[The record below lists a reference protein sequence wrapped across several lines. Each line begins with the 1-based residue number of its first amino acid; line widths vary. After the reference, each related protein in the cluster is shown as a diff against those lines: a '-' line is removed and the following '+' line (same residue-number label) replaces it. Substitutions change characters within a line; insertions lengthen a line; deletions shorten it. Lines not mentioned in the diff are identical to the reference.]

1 MGLLDK
7 LKKKAGE
14 TAASATE
21 IVAEKKDALVASRK
35 KGDRRVMVI
44 GLDCAPPEHIFDEY
58 ADDIPNLTKLRENG
72 MFGPLESIVPPITV
86 PAWACMM
93 TSKDPG
99 TLGIYGF
106 RNRKDHT
113 YDGLEFATSF
123 KVKEPTV
130 WDILS
135 DNGKQ
140 CIVMSVPPMY
150 PPKPT
155 NGIQIGCFLT
165 PNNEADYTYPKELKQ
180 EIESNVG
187 EFIFD
192 IRNFRTDNTQYILDE
207 AYKMTEM
214 KFKTADYLLSNKP
227 WDFFMMVEMGPDR
240 LNHGIWSFIDPNHP
254 RYEPDNP
261 YKESL
266 RDYYRFLDGKIG
278 DLLKHADDDT
288 TVLVVSDHGAKA
300 MVGGVCFNEWLQGE
314 GYLSFSNEPDGI
326 TPINKMDIDWS
337 KTKAWGDGGYYG
349 RLFLNVEGRE
359 PEGIIPAGD
368 YEKVR
373 DELIAKIEA
382 MVDHEGKPMGNKAL
396 KPEEIYKVQKGVAPD
411 LIVIFGEL
419 RWRSVGSL
427 GHGSIYTFENDTGPD
442 EANHAEHGIFIMNNA
457 PGQPTGE
464 KQGMH
469 LWDVH
474 STVLDLFGLDPA
486 SGALGTSVLKK

>member
-7 LKKKAGE
+7 LKKKDEAPSPTASPKKAG
-14 TAASATE
+14 
-21 IVAEKKDALVASRK
+21 RK
-35 KGDRRVMVI
+35 VMVI

-58 ADDIPNLTKLRENG
+58 AGDIPNLTKLRENG
-72 MFGPLESIVPPITV
+72 VYGPLESIVPPITV

-123 KVKEPTV
+123 KVKEPLA
-130 WDILS
+130 WDLLS
-135 DNGKQ
+135 DAGKD

-150 PPKPT
+150 PPKPI

-165 PNNEADYTYPKELKQ
+165 PNNQAEYTYPKELKA

-207 AYKMTEM
+207 AYKMTDM
-214 KFKTADYLLSNKP
+214 KFKTADYLLTNKP

-254 RYEPDNP
+254 RYVPDNP
-261 YKESL
+261 YKDSL
-266 RDYYRFLDGKIG
+266 REYYRFLDGKIG
-278 DLLKHADDDT
+278 DLLKHADEDT

-300 MVGGVCFNEWLQGE
+300 MVGGVCFNEWLRDE
-314 GYLSFSNEPDGI
+314 GYLGFTGEKPTEI
-326 TPINKMDIDWS
+326 TPINKMEIDWS

-359 PEGIIPAGD
+359 PDGIIPAD
-368 YEKVR
+368 QYDTVR
-373 DELIAKIEA
+373 EELIRKIEA
-382 MVDHEGKPMGNKAL
+382 MVDHEGNPMGNKAL
-396 KPEEIYKVQKGVAPD
+396 KPEEIYGTTNGVAPD

-457 PGQPTGE
+457 PGQQPGPKE
-464 KQGMH
+464 GLH

-474 STVLDLFGLDPA
+474 CTVLDLFGLDPA
-486 SGALGTSVLKK
+486 PGALGTSVLRK

>member
-7 LKKKAGE
+7 LKNKTQEAVS
-14 TAASATE
+14 SATQA
-21 IVAEKKDALVASRK
+21 VGAKK
-35 KGDRRVMVI
+35 KGRKVMVL

-58 ADDIPNLTKLRENG
+58 AGDIPNLTKLRENG
-72 MFGPLESIVPPITV
+72 LFGPLESITPPITV

-135 DNGKQ
+135 ENGKD

-165 PNNEADYTYPKELKQ
+165 PSNDADYTYPKELKQ
-180 EIESNVG
+180 ELLDNVG
-187 EFIFD
+187 EYIFD

-207 AYKMTEM
+207 AYKMTDA
-214 KFKTADYLLSNKP
+214 KWKTADYLLSNKP
-227 WDFFMMVEMGPDR
+227 WDFFMVVEMGPDR

-266 RDYYRFLDGKIG
+266 REYYRYLDGKIG
-278 DLLKHADDDT
+278 DLLDKHADEDT

-300 MVGGVCFNEWLQGE
+300 MIGGVCFNEWLVTE
-314 GYLSFSNEPDGI
+314 GYLQFTQDIGAGGGLNEV
-326 TPINKMDIDWS
+326 TPINKIEIDWS
-337 KTKAWGDGGYYG
+337 KTMAWGDGGYYG

-359 PEGIIPAGD
+359 PNGIIPAANYD
-368 YEKVR
+368 KVR

-382 MVDHEGKPMGNKAL
+382 MVDHEGNPMGNKAH
-396 KPEEIYKVQKGVAPD
+396 KPEELYGVTKGVAPD

-442 EANHAEHGIFIMNNA
+442 EANHAEHGILIMNNA
-457 PGQPTGE
+457 PGQAVGE

-474 STVLDLFGLDPA
+474 STVLDLFDLPPA
-486 SGALGTSVLKK
+486 DGALGVSVLRK

>member
-1 MGLLDK
+1 MGLFDK
-7 LKKKAGE
+7 IKNKATE
-14 TAASATE
+14 ATESATQA
-21 IVAEKKDALVASRK
+21 VAGKKEGVVARD
-35 KGDRRVMVI
+35 GGRRVMVI

-58 ADDIPNLTKLRENG
+58 AGDIPNLTKLKENG

-135 DNGKQ
+135 DNDKQ

-150 PPKPT
+150 PPKPV

-165 PNNEADYTYPKELKQ
+165 PNNQAEYTYPKELKQ

-192 IRNFRTDNTQYILDE
+192 VRNFRTDNTQYILDE
-207 AYKMTEM
+207 TYKMTDM

-266 RDYYRFLDGKIG
+266 REYYRYLDGKIG
-278 DLLKHADDDT
+278 DLLKHADEDT

-300 MVGGVCFNEWLQGE
+300 MVGGVCFNEWLQTE
-314 GYLSFSNEPDGI
+314 GYLAFNNEPDGI

-359 PEGIIPAGD
+359 PNGIIPAAD
-368 YEKVR
+368 YEKER
-373 DELIAKIEA
+373 DALIAKIEA
-382 MVDHEGKPMGNKAL
+382 MVDHEGNPMGNKAH
-396 KPEEIYKVQKGVAPD
+396 KPEDIYGTQNGVAPD

-427 GHGSIYTFENDTGPD
+427 GHGSLYTFENDTGPD
-442 EANHAEHGIFIMNNA
+442 EANHAEQGIFIMNNA
-457 PGQPTGE
+457 PGMQPGE
-464 KQGMH
+464 KQGLH

-486 SGALGTSVLKK
+486 EGALGTSALKK

>member
-7 LKKKAGE
+7 LKKTAPSESSGSSKKAGK
-14 TAASATE
+14 TRG
-21 IVAEKKDALVASRK
+21 RK
-35 KGDRRVMVI
+35 VMVI

-58 ADDIPNLTKLRENG
+58 KDEIPNLAKLVDNG
-72 MFGPLESIVPPITV
+72 MFGPLESITPPITV

-123 KVKEPTV
+123 KVKEPAV

-135 DNGKQ
+135 EAGKD

-150 PPKPT
+150 PPKPI

-165 PNNEADYTYPKELKQ
+165 PTNDADYTYPKELKQ
-180 EIESNVG
+180 ELIDNVG
-187 EFIFD
+187 DFIFD

-207 AYKMTEM
+207 AYKMTDM
-214 KFKTADYLLSNKP
+214 KFKTADYLLGKKP

-266 RDYYRFLDGKIG
+266 REYYRFLDGKIG
-278 DLLKHADDDT
+278 ELLTKYADDET

-300 MVGGVCFNEWLQGE
+300 MVGGVCFNEWLQQE
-314 GYLSFSNEPDGI
+314 GYLAFQGEPPSEI
-326 TPINKMDIDWS
+326 TPIGKMDIDWS
-337 KTKAWGDGGYYG
+337 TTKAWGDGGYYG

-359 PEGIIPAGD
+359 PNGIIPKAD
-368 YEKVR
+368 YDKVR

-382 MVDHEGKPMGNKAL
+382 MIDHEGNPMGNKAH
-396 KPEEIYKVQKGVAPD
+396 KPEDIYGTTNGVAPD

-427 GHGSIYTFENDTGPD
+427 GHNSVYTFENDTGPD
-442 EANHAEHGIFIMNNA
+442 EANHAEFGIFVMHNA
-457 PGQPTGE
+457 PGQQIGRKE
-464 KQGMH
+464 GLH

-474 STVLDLFGLDPA
+474 STILDLFGLPPA
-486 SGALGTSVLKK
+486 AGALGTSALRK

>member
-7 LKKKAGE
+7 LKKKP
-14 TAASATE
+14 SAD
-21 IVAEKKDALVASRK
+21 DAPSSARAREGRRK
-35 KGDRRVMVI
+35 VMVI
-44 GLDCAPPEHIFDEY
+44 GLDCAPPQHVFDEY

-72 MFGPLESIVPPITV
+72 TFGPLDSIVPPITV
-86 PAWACMM
+86 PAWMCMM

-113 YDGLEFATSF
+113 YDGLAFATSWA
-123 KVKEPTV
+123 VKEPTV

-135 DNGKQ
+135 DAGKD
-140 CIVMSVPPMY
+140 CIVMSVPPSY
-150 PPKPT
+150 PPKELK
-155 NGIQIGCFLT
+155 GIQIGCFLT
-165 PNNEADYTYPKELKQ
+165 PNAQADYTYPKELKS

-187 EFIFD
+187 EYIFD

-207 AYKMTEM
+207 AYKMTEAR
-214 KFKTADYLLSNKP
+214 FKTADYLLKTKP

-254 RYEPDNP
+254 RFEPDNP

-266 RDYYRFLDGKIG
+266 REYYRYLDGKIG
-278 DLLKHADDDT
+278 ELLGRYADDDT

-300 MVGGVCFNEWLQGE
+300 MVGGLCFNEWLVRE
-314 GYLSFSNEPDGI
+314 GYLTFERGLPSEI
-326 TPINKMDIDWS
+326 TPSNKLAIDWS

-359 PEGIIPAGD
+359 PDGIIPRSE
-368 YEKVR
+368 YESVR
-373 DELIAKIEA
+373 DELIRKIEA
-382 MVDHEGKPMGNKAL
+382 LVDHEGNPMGNRAL
-396 KPEEIYKVQKGVAPD
+396 KPEDIYTTQNGVAPD
-411 LIVIFGEL
+411 LIVIFGGL

-442 EANHAEHGIFIMNNA
+442 EANHAEQGIFIMNNA
-457 PGQPTGE
+457 PGVEAGE
-464 KQGMH
+464 KTGMH

-474 STVLDLFGLDPA
+474 CTILDLFGLEPA
-486 SGALGTSVLKK
+486 QGALGTSVLKR

>member
-7 LKKKAGE
+7 LKNKASE
-14 TAASATE
+14 AAPA
-21 IVAEKKDALVASRK
+21 VAEKVGGRR

-44 GLDCAPPEHIFDEY
+44 GLDCAPPEHVFDEY
-58 ADDIPNLTKLRENG
+58 AGDIPNLTKLKENG
-72 MFGPLESIVPPITV
+72 MFGPLDSIVPPITV

-135 DNGKQ
+135 DHDKQ

-165 PNNEADYTYPKELKQ
+165 PNNQAEYTYPKELKQ

-192 IRNFRTDNTQYILDE
+192 VRNFRTDNTQYILDE
-207 AYKMTEM
+207 TYKMTDM

-254 RYEPDNP
+254 RFEPDNP

-266 RDYYRFLDGKIG
+266 REYYRYLDGKIG
-278 DLLKHADDDT
+278 DLLKHADEDT

-300 MVGGVCFNEWLQGE
+300 MVGGVCFNEWLQTE
-314 GYLSFSNEPDGI
+314 GYLAFNNFPDGI

-337 KTKAWGDGGYYG
+337 KTTAWGDGGYYG

-359 PEGIIPAGD
+359 PNGTIPAAD

-373 DELIAKIEA
+373 SELITKIEA
-382 MVDHEGKPMGNKAL
+382 MVDHEGNPLGNKAH
-396 KPEEIYKVQKGVAPD
+396 KPEDIYGTQNGVAPD

-427 GHGSIYTFENDTGPD
+427 GHDSIYTFENDTGPD
-442 EANHAEHGIFIMNNA
+442 EANHAEQGIFIMNNA
-457 PGQPTGE
+457 PGAQAGE
-464 KQGMH
+464 RQGLH

-474 STVLDLFGLDPA
+474 STILDLFGLDPA
-486 SGALGTSVLKK
+486 EGALGTSALKK